1 MDEEIYSDDEHIE
14 NTVNNHDSNIKD
26 NIYNNS
32 SINNSSN
39 INNDYDNS
47 NINNNYNDNRGSDDD
62 DDFPAASGT
71 MMLAEQ
77 HPLTSIYSPA
87 ISTISYTGYKVMSLL
102 SWIGSGLY
110 SLTDV
115 FNNTVS
121 PEEQH
126 MHVLNTIAKLNNHLV
141 FLDKKIESMNR
152 NSSRFSERAKQL
164 YKSKKLPSAIH
175 QIRLKKMYDCEIS
188 KLEKLKFNI
197 ETNILHMDSVE
208 IMMVT
213 VDTIKDTSEHFKKIN
228 STLNIEKLEDTIDEL
243 VEHRDAS
250 TDIQSV
256 LNDMQLF
263 NEANYDEEDLMKELQ
278 MISGEDIDISEANI
292 SEANISEATHQQ
304 STIQPEDL
312 PEAPSTELPHN
323 NNDNHIQITTTTTD
337 NNLEL
342 SGIF

>member
-1 MDEEIYSDDEHIE
+1 
-14 NTVNNHDSNIKD
+14 
-26 NIYNNS
+26 
-32 SINNSSN
+32 
-39 INNDYDNS
+39 
-47 NINNNYNDNRGSDDD
+47 
-62 DDFPAASGT
+62 

-77 HPLTSIYSPA
+77 YNTTTSYTPVV
-87 ISTISYTGYKVMSLL
+87 STLSYTGSKVLSLL

-110 SLTDV
+110 SLTGV
-115 FNNTVS
+115 LSNTVS

-141 FLDKKIESMNR
+141 FLDKKIDSMNR
-152 NSSRFSERAKQL
+152 NSARFSEHAKKL
-164 YKSKKLPSAIH
+164 YKSKKIPSAIH

-213 VDTIKDTSEHFKKIN
+213 VDTIKDTSEHFQKIN

-243 VEHRDAS
+243 VEHRDSA

-263 NEANYDEEDLMKELQ
+263 SEANYDEDDLMKELQ
-278 MISGEDIDISEANI
+278 LLSDCENISDANI
-292 SEANISEATHQQ
+292 SNANISDANISNTNVPT
-304 STIQPEDL
+304 STILPEDF
-312 PEAPSTELPHN
+312 PEVPSTALPSKTN
-323 NNDNHIQITTTTTD
+323 EQKNGS
-337 NNLEL
+337 LEL
-342 SGIF
+342 SYVF